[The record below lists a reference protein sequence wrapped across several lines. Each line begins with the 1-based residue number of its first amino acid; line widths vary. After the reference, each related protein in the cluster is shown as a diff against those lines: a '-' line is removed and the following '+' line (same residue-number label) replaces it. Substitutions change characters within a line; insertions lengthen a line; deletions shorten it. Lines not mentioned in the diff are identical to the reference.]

1 MEKLINEFSF
11 GLFFWQLLIFVGLIL
26 LLKKFAWK
34 PILDSVNERE
44 DSIKQALSSAEKAR
58 SEMQSLKEDNQKI
71 LKEAKIER
79 EALLKEARNRGGKIV
94 ETAKK
99 EARIEADK
107 ILKDVQERIE
117 NEKKHVIKDLKN
129 QVAEFSIE
137 IAEKVIAYY
146 YESFELYANK
156 EHYKAIQALQKA
168 MVLNPYLPHL
178 YIRLGSIYY
187 DLNLKEMA
195 ILQWEKALE
204 LDSGNLKLQKFLEKL

>member
-79 EALLKEARNRGGKIV
+79 EALLKEARDRGGKIV

-137 IAEKVIAYY
+137 IAEKVI
-146 YESFELYANK
+146 
-156 EHYKAIQALQKA
+156 
-168 MVLNPYLPHL
+168 
-178 YIRLGSIYY
+178 
-187 DLNLKEMA
+187 
-195 ILQWEKALE
+195 EKE
-204 LDSGNLKLQKFLEKL
+204 LDDKKKQNDVVKKLLKDSFYKRIK